1 MQKNEIAGQG
11 SLIGV
16 LEAVCGL
23 KFINLRTYTIKILG
37 FHFSYNRTL
46 KMQNNF
52 LDTVESMKQVSRFWN
67 SRILSL
73 EGRLI
78 LFKTLA
84 IFKIVPNLFIEE
96 FKNVYIALIT
106 SKH

>member
-11 SLIGV
+11 SLNGV

-37 FHFSYNRTL
+37 FYFSYNRTL

-52 LDTVESMKQVSRFWN
+52 LDTVESMKQVLRFWN

-73 EGRLI
+73 EGRVI
-78 LFKTLA
+78 LFKTLT
-84 IFKIVPNLFIEE
+84 IFKIVPNLLIEE
-96 FKNVYIALIT
+96 LKNVYMALIT